1 MAPTWPTRYEI
12 SWVSARRTTNRRP
25 TLGGGRC
32 SPSAAGTV
40 SATPSPTALPE
51 CRTPPPLKSIYTC
64 DDSNFSKDCLYLEF
78 AGPVLNVSST
88 VMINRLSQDKKK
100 SILQLKKR
108 SLPTL
113 SEPHVLQLTPAFRYG
128 RRRGLSGVRCDFA
141 FIVRLTCLSSDA
153 VIERHHS

>member
-1 MAPTWPTRYEI
+1 MAPTWLTRYEI
-12 SWVSARRTTNRRP
+12 SWVSAHHATNRRP

-51 CRTPPPLKSIYTC
+51 CRAPPPLKSIYTC

-108 SLPTL
+108 SLPDTIRTSCAL
-113 SEPHVLQLTPAFRYG
+113 IDGRIPIWQEKRPARSTVRFCIHRPFAMPFFRCRY
-128 RRRGLSGVRCDFA
+128 
-141 FIVRLTCLSSDA
+141 
-153 VIERHHS
+153 